1 MWSSLNGNIAED
13 LHYSSNLDFST
24 NIADK
29 TFLVYHASKKCMKK
43 LQGTEIPKIEL
54 SLQPNTYN
62 KPK

>member
-24 NIADK
+24 NIVDK

-54 SLQPNTYN
+54 
-62 KPK
+62 